1 MTPHTA
7 TPVTPVTPDMLPGF
21 AARLQTLRAELLDQL
36 RQQRGGEIGRADAAA
51 NARSLAQGDWAQ
63 SDAERDLAVA
73 LEERELAELN
83 QIGAALAR
91 VADGSYGS
99 CTDCGADI
107 GVARLQ
113 ANPVAERCITCQT
126 QQEQGHGHVH
136 TPSL

>member
-7 TPVTPVTPDMLPGF
+7 TPVTSDMLPGF
-21 AARLQTLRAELLDQL
+21 AARLQTLRNELLDQL

-63 SDAERDLAVA
+63 SDAARDLAVA

-91 VADGSYGS
+91 VTDGSYGS

-126 QQEQGHGHVH
+126 RQEQGHGHVH